1 MLPNHLL
8 FFDISVIIPYTKT
21 HLAGEFMKRFVIEQS
36 EDEFYTTHAGLAFI
50 GPALNR
56 FTSLVTSLNTLDAPG
71 DSIPSS
77 DIIYS
82 YCAMLAEGKSDFVAI
97 EQHRKGDVHFL
108 ESLGIKSVPSE
119 PTLRLRMD
127 ERAKQYLAPVSW
139 ASIEFIERIKAPVTA
154 LATGHIPLDIDGF
167 VMDNSGSKKENVGP
181 TYQKVDGYLA
191 LPAYLGNEGWLVNLH
206 LLPGSQHPQKEF
218 IGFIRETLGRVRQF
232 CKKKILVRQDSAHD
246 AIDNQYELSRHDKV
260 DWIIKWNPRKQDM
273 IAWARKIFAEG
284 QVVTPRPGKRVGT
297 MSVKEKK
304 EFADADGIKRT
315 ITLRRVVRI
324 TERTIDKKG
333 QQLLIPEYELEGWW
347 TSLKVT
353 DQEVIDLYKGHA
365 TSEQYHAEIKTDMDL
380 ERLPSGKFATNQLV
394 MACGALV
401 YNILRFM
408 GQVALVNAK
417 GIIRHEAKRRRI
429 KTVMQELIYFAGRLI
444 TSGRRLKLRF
454 SRHVTAHAHAFAA
467 LYERLAYG

>member
-1 MLPNHLL
+1 M
-8 FFDISVIIPYTKT
+8 FFDIYAIFLHAKT

-56 FTSLVTSLNTLDAPG
+56 FTSLATSLNACDTPG
-71 DSIPSS
+71 DSITSS
-77 DIIYS
+77 DVIFS
-82 YCAMLAEGKSDFVAI
+82 YCAMLAEGKSDFVAV

-108 ESLGIKSVPSE
+108 ESLGIKDVPSE
-119 PTLRLRMD
+119 STLRQRMD
-127 ERAKQYLAPVSW
+127 EHAKRFLAPVSW
-139 ASIEFIERIKAPVTA
+139 ASIEFLERVKAPVTA
-154 LATGHIPLDIDGF
+154 LATGHVPLDIDGF
-167 VMDNSGSKKENVGP
+167 VMDNSGSKKENVSP
-181 TYQKVDGYLA
+181 TYQRVDGYLA

-218 IGFIRETLGRVRQF
+218 KSFIRETLGRVRQF
-232 CKKKILVRQDSAHD
+232 CKKKLLIRQDSAHD
-246 AIDNQYELSRHDKV
+246 SIDNLYELSRHDNV

-273 IAWARKIFAEG
+273 VAWARQIFAEG
-284 QVVTPRPGKRVGT
+284 HVVTPRPGKRIGT
-297 MSVKEKK
+297 KSIKEKK
-304 EFADADGIKRT
+304 EFTDADGIKYK

-353 DQEVIDLYKGHA
+353 DQEVINLYKGHA

-454 SRHVTAHAHAFAA
+454 SRHVTAHVQTFAA
-467 LYERLAYG
+467 LYDRLAYG